1 VWALS
6 GGTFPLA
13 LGVLQILA
21 LDLATD
27 TLTAVALGG
36 ERPHGRVMQRPPVSG
51 RLLSRTVAWRSF
63 ALLGPT
69 EALLGMTAFVA
80 VLWGGDWQWG
90 ATPNADLLAQ
100 ASGAYFITV
109 VAAQM
114 GNALACRSSTLT
126 IGHLGLFTNPMLIWS
141 VLIALGIALTMV
153 FVGPLASLLGQ
164 ASPTAIGWAVAA
176 VAPIVLLL
184 VDAADKAWR
193 LRRYG
198 RSESLLGYGA
208 TGGATG

>member
-1 VWALS
+1 M
-6 GGTFPLA
+6 F
-13 LGVLQILA
+13 
-21 LDLATD
+21 
-27 TLTAVALGG
+27 
-36 ERPHGRVMQRPPVSG
+36 
-51 RLLSRTVAWRSF
+51 
-63 ALLGPT
+63 
-69 EALLGMTAFVA
+69 AFVA
-80 VLWGGDWQWG
+80 VLMAGGWDWG
-90 ATPNADLLAQ
+90 TPPDAGLLAQ

-141 VLIALGIALTMV
+141 VLIALGIALAMV
-153 FVGPLASLLGQ
+153 FIPPLASLLGQ

-176 VAPIVLLL
+176 VAPLVLLL

-198 RSESLLGYGA
+198 GSDSSPGGGTVGDA
-208 TGGATG
+208 TG